1 MSTISGLS
9 TSGSYVS
16 SLFAPNA
23 SAISVAQTT
32 NPGLVDS
39 AISLSFEGSMV
50 STLSGGSSSSLTN
63 NAAGLL
69 NSFEQAG
76 TASSSAQPAG
86 NLLSSNAAAS
96 GIYNATGSLQM
107 LSSSTT
113 ANWSSALQANPI
125 LASLVAA
132 DSVNQGI
139 VGSLLST
146 VA

>member
-1 MSTISGLS
+1 MSTISGFS
-9 TSGSYVS
+9 TSGSYLS

-23 SAISVAQTT
+23 SASPVAQTT
-32 NPGLVDS
+32 NTGLVDS

-50 STLSGGSSSSLTN
+50 STLLGGSSSSLTN

-76 TASSSAQPAG
+76 TASSSAQTTG
-86 NLLSSNAAAS
+86 NSLSSNAAAS
-96 GIYNATGSLQM
+96 GIYNATGSLQG
-107 LSSSTT
+107 LPSSTT
-113 ANWSSALQANPI
+113 ASWSSALKADPN

>member
-1 MSTISGLS
+1 MSTISGFS
-9 TSGSYVS
+9 TSGGYLS

-23 SAISVAQTT
+23 NTSPVAQTT
-32 NPGLVDS
+32 NPGLVNS
-39 AISLSFEGSMV
+39 AVSLSFEGSMV
-50 STLSGGSSSSLTN
+50 STLLGGSSSSLTN

-76 TASSSAQPAG
+76 TASSAQTTG
-86 NLLSSNAAAS
+86 NSLSSNATAS
-96 GIYNATGSLQM
+96 GIYNATGSLQG
-107 LSSSTT
+107 LPSSTT
-113 ANWSSALQANPI
+113 ANWSNALKADPN